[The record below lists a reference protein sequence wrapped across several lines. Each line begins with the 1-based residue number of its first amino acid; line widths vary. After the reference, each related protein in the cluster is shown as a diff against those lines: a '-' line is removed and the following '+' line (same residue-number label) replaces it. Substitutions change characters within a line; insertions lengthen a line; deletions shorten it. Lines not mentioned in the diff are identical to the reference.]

1 MSAPSQWR
9 RNQRK
14 TQEQPRGYF
23 RVVAAILLATAV
35 LLFHTVGVTEASEKS
50 VYEDGKS
57 VCNFGGVSGQLVGG
71 GWDSA
76 EPLSVAACVFLTYY
90 GTVEPFPELYVGSE
104 ETNVIEN
111 PNTDG
116 NEDTLYPALR
126 WKDGQMF
133 YWEAEN
139 PAEEVERKPEEV
151 YRHAL
156 VALVEWAS
164 DPDPRNGNDKRER
177 VWRREASGTL
187 NPVRGYPGKNC
198 KDGVRRDETDVPEVA
213 ARMCQKERCAETVNG
228 RYVATGDQMADD
240 IIETWYCRSQDR
252 KDDVNFLSAAAFAGI
267 SLEGVALWCV
277 DDSDCGGS
285 GEFVCR
291 EHVNTYPGVCFQKEF
306 FSDTDADISNAVSIV
321 LIVTVSIPR
330 PSPSSPFSGIKGG
343 ETPHFCLNPRKSK
356 NSGGPQV
363 KRVPGG
369 PWG

>member
-1 MSAPSQWR
+1 MGAPEECR
-9 RNQRK
+9 RNQAGTRTPK
-14 TQEQPRGYF
+14 WCRRNQAGTRRSSRGL
-23 RVVAAILLATAV
+23 VGVTAV
-35 LLFHTVGVTEASEKS
+35 LFFHTVGVTEASEKS

-111 PNTDG
+111 QAAEGDG
-116 NEDTLYPALR
+116 DTLYPALR

-139 PAEEVERKPEEV
+139 PVEGVERKPEEV

-164 DPDPRNGNDKRER
+164 DHDPRNGNDKRER
-177 VWRREASGTL
+177 VWRREASAND

-198 KDGVRRDETDVPEVA
+198 EDGVRRDETNVPDVA
-213 ARMCQKERCAETVNG
+213 AGMCETERCVNTVNG
-228 RYVATGDQMADD
+228 RYVPTRDQIADD

-267 SLEGVALWCV
+267 SLDGVALWCV

-321 LIVTVSIPR
+321 LIVTVSIPT
-330 PSPSSPFSGIKGG
+330 SSPLFLLFRNHRGRDA
-343 ETPHFCLNPRKSK
+343 PL
-356 NSGGPQV
+356 
-363 KRVPGG
+363 
-369 PWG
+369 